1 MLGRL
6 RAAPRSGGMRAAQGC
21 TVRDSNCVA
30 APCATPAS
38 VTPAWSHNVLAATHP
53 LLQFDVRANVYTLIA
68 VTGVCVCAWLLRLH
82 TRLQY
87 ASKFP
92 CHCLCMPG
100 WQLASCLLVRSRFDS
115 TCQRAAGHPLLAG
128 RVEHLGQLL

>member
-1 MLGRL
+1 M
-6 RAAPRSGGMRAAQGC
+6 
-21 TVRDSNCVA
+21 
-30 APCATPAS
+30 TPAS

-68 VTGVCVCAWLLRLH
+68 VTGVCACAWLLRLSLLRLSLLRLH

-87 ASKFP
+87 ASKLP

-100 WQLASCLLVRSRFDS
+100 WQLASCLLVRSRFDG
-115 TCQRAAGHPLLAG
+115 TGPNVLL
-128 RVEHLGQLL
+128 V